1 MKFISTVAAVLLMSL
16 ASESVL
22 AQVRYHWHYEVAQW
36 ADSLAR
42 TSDRV
47 ALMQY
52 GTTPERRPLQL
63 LAFGLP
69 EHIAALDAI
78 QANQQARAE
87 GRPTDERFD
96 DLAVVWLSYDV
107 HGNEA
112 SCTEAALEVMAE
124 LADPASAR
132 AEAWLDRLIVL
143 VDPCLNPDGHD
154 RFVHFVEQRST
165 VPANPEPAEWS
176 HMEPWPGGR
185 VNHYLFDLN
194 RDWAWA
200 RQPETQARLVAYN
213 AWLPHVH
220 GDFHEMGYNSPY
232 YFAPAAAPYHELI
245 TPWQRLFQER
255 VGEAAAADFDQR
267 GERYFTREDFDLFY
281 PSYGD
286 TYPIFRGAIGMTY
299 EQGGGP
305 RSAAAVRLE
314 NGKVLDL
321 AQRVKNH
328 VHSSFALLDVCA
340 GQTPTLLAESDAY
353 FSRSR
358 AGAPGAYGA
367 YILPAGQPQ
376 LAELLPFFDLHG
388 IAYGHAAP
396 PKKAAAGFDY
406 FLAEERPI
414 TWSAADWVVPAN
426 QPHGGLLQVLMDP
439 DPFLE
444 DSLTYD
450 ITAWALPYAYGIA
463 CYGVDATVDV
473 EPATF
478 EPVRSD
484 DLDAGAYGFAV
495 VPRGAAERAFVARC
509 NEAGLA
515 GRLLTKPSTL
525 GPHALPA
532 GAVVYLTTDQTVSD
546 WTNAV
551 NALDR
556 TGVELLSLAS
566 GHATAGVDLGS
577 DAVRWMGAPRIAVL
591 GGAAVRALSLGE
603 IWWHFEREWGIA
615 PTILDADRLPDLKA
629 WDVII
634 LPDGVRGSALEAV
647 EEFALQGGTVIALG
661 DAVRAVSRWESTEL
675 TAANDRPET
684 PEDPLAVPYADRS
697 RHWAS
702 RSIEGAIY
710 ALRTDATHPIAFTEG
725 ERAFVLKQGSDA
737 WLPLSDGVNVA
748 VYAEDRPVSGHA
760 GHLAAPELADR
771 LAIGVES
778 IGQGQIV
785 YFMDNPLFRGFWE
798 EGKAYFDRAILFSG
812 VY

>member
-1 MKFISTVAAVLLMSL
+1 MKFLLVTAALVGALTSPLQ
-16 ASESVL
+16 

-36 ADSLAR
+36 ADSLAAA
-42 TSDRV
+42 SDRV
-47 ALMQY
+47 ALMNY

-78 QANQQARAE
+78 RSNQQARAE

-96 DLAVVWLSYDV
+96 ELAVVWLSYDV

-124 LADPASAR
+124 LADPESDRASA
-132 AEAWLDRLIVL
+132 WLERLIVL

-165 VPANPEPAEWS
+165 SPLNPEPAEWS
-176 HMEPWPGGR
+176 HVEPWPGGR

-200 RQPETQARLVAYN
+200 RQPETQARLAMYN

-245 TPWQRLFQER
+245 TPWQRRFQEL
-255 VGEAAAADFDQR
+255 VGEAAAADFDAR

-321 AQRVKNH
+321 AHRVKNH

-353 FSRSR
+353 FARSR
-358 AGAPGAYGA
+358 AGAPGAFGA
-367 YILPAGQPQ
+367 YILPADQPQ
-376 LAELLPFFDLHG
+376 LTELLPFLDQHG
-388 IAYGHAAP
+388 IAYGHAPA
-396 PKKAAAGFDY
+396 PKKAMPGYDYLQAERRPVTWNAG
-406 FLAEERPI
+406 
-414 TWSAADWVVPAN
+414 DWIIPAN
-426 QPHGGLLQVLMDP
+426 QPHGGLVQALMDP
-439 DPFLE
+439 QPLLE

-463 CYGVDATVDV
+463 CYGVEAPL
-473 EPATF
+473 EIERAPLNPEA
-478 EPVRSD
+478 SG
-484 DLDAGAYGFAV
+484 DLAPSAYGCAI
-495 VPRGAAERAFVARC
+495 VPNTAAARAFIARC
-509 NEAGLA
+509 SEAGLA
-515 GRLLTKPSTL
+515 GRLLTKPSSL
-525 GPHALPA
+525 NGHDLPA
-532 GAVVYLTTDQTVSD
+532 GTVVFLQDDQTLAD
-546 WTNAV
+546 WTDALNAV
-551 NALDR
+551 SR
-556 TGVELLSLAS
+556 TGVPLIALNSGFAS
-566 GHATAGVDLGS
+566 AGVDLGS
-577 DAVRWMGAPRIAVL
+577 DAVRWMGTPRIAVL
-591 GGAAVRALSLGE
+591 GGASTRALSLGE
-603 IWWHFEREWGIA
+603 IWWHFEREWGVA
-615 PTILDADRLPDLKA
+615 PTILDGERLPDLSA
-629 WDVII
+629 WDVIV
-634 LPDGVRGSALEAV
+634 LPDGVRGD
-647 EEFALQGGTVIALG
+647 ALQDVEAFAMEGGTVIALG
-661 DAVRAVSRWESTEL
+661 DAVRSVARWESTEL
-675 TAANDRPET
+675 TSVQSRPDV
-684 PEDPLAVPYADRS
+684 PEDALAVPHADRS

-710 ALRTDATHPIAFTEG
+710 ALRIDATHPIAFLEG
-725 ERAFVLKQGSDA
+725 ERGFVLKQGTDV
-737 WLPLSDGVNVA
+737 WLPLADGTNVA
-748 VYAEDRPVSGHA
+748 VYAEDRPISGHA
-760 GHLAAPELADR
+760 GHFAAPELAGR

-778 IGQGQIV
+778 VGRGQVV

-798 EGKAYFDRAILFSG
+798 EGKAYFDRAVLFSG